1 MIKALLEE
9 IGVKDRRIKRIESAI
24 TKEEVK
30 NLYSSVKLEDFLK
43 IEKYDKDEKWFLT
56 KDNYV
61 TRIFEVPVLTGVSEN
76 LVYDIEK
83 SIFAA
88 PYLPEK
94 TIIQINLYADPK
106 IRDKIEAY
114 LSLKEES
121 RIPIVKKYTDW
132 LTMKTK
138 EKIYEDWNALVR
150 DFKIY
155 ITVKIPLKDSLDNKN
170 YKNEIRTLFI
180 NLSSAISNIYQ
191 GNMAIL
197 NDIEYIY
204 LTRSLLNPKY
214 NEDDTLL
221 FIDQETREI
230 GIQPRENVEDLS
242 TAIIDP
248 ETYFIE
254 SEDYIKIN
262 NYYATVYAV
271 QPGLRGFPKELSP
284 YFLYDYIG
292 AYKREDYANIGTPF
306 VFSFIAQKLEEK
318 DILSVRKDA
327 EIMLKQKNFSNLNPR
342 MEERQE
348 DYTMFIREIEK
359 GRVAWKG
366 SYYIYLFTDRGLE
379 YLRSVGRTL
388 ESMMQKQR
396 FVFKPEINIT
406 SALLACIPGNATQEH
421 LSNKLERRTY
431 LLDGNIALLTPLFAD
446 WKGTKTPTIPMLTR
460 RGQIF
465 MFDLF
470 DSDGGYSAAI
480 IAPTGRGK
488 SFLSNHILF
497 NYLTQPN
504 TILRVVDVGDSYKGL
519 NRLFNGT
526 YIEMTPENRITLNP
540 FYSIKNIEDELPELV
555 NLTLA
560 MVRFEEKVRDLERS
574 FVEKAIKETYEES
587 NGEPFGISEVV
598 ETMIRIAQE
607 QNNYELLQFAQLGFT
622 PYVEGGN
629 LDYLFNGEP
638 NVSLDN
644 RFIVLELK
652 SVLNNPALMRLVLLA
667 FFQLINR
674 EVYYN
679 QEKRAWKKVVLWDE
693 WHRASANEFILDF
706 SFRAIKEY
714 RKFNASMILVTQNFG
729 DFFESMIPEK
739 TKNIYLNL
747 EYIIS
752 LYQTPEEWKR
762 LQGDNELT
770 LSDFEIEVLE
780 TVNTVKGKYSEVFI
794 VRRSGGRGIARLVLP
809 PAFIWLYTTSAEEVA
824 VREYFIKQRNGNIE
838 QAIEDCILWAKN
850 GKKKRAT
857 PDGKFEY
864 YY

>member
-155 ITVKIPLKDSLDNKN
+155 ITVKIPLKDSLENKS

-180 NLSSAISNIYQ
+180 NLSSTITNIYQ
-191 GNMAIL
+191 GNIAIL
-197 NDIEYIY
+197 NDVEYIY

-221 FIDQETREI
+221 FIDPEAGEI

-254 SEDYIKIN
+254 GEDYIKIN

-318 DILSVRKDA
+318 NVLSIRKDA

-366 SYYIYLFTDRGLE
+366 SYYIYLFTDRGLD

-396 FVFKPEINIT
+396 FVFKPELNIT
-406 SALLACIPGNATQEH
+406 SVLLTCIPGNATEEH
-421 LSNKLERRTY
+421 LANKLERRTY

-465 MFDLF
+465 TFDLF